1 MKRISILGLAMFVLA
16 SVSFAQSK
24 NVDNFK
30 SGNSKIAV
38 FFYDPL
44 LRLAKIDKD
53 FQSKT
58 DKEKSAALDKYLLEN
73 PLYLFRLTEI
83 KASMIKI
90 IEKLGEK

>member
-53 FQSKT
+53 FQSKIYPPFGST
-58 DKEKSAALDKYLLEN
+58 HQDGHWGFCSTATAVWGNDVLAFLEAQM
-73 PLYLFRLTEI
+73 
-83 KASMIKI
+83 KASH
-90 IEKLGEK
+90 